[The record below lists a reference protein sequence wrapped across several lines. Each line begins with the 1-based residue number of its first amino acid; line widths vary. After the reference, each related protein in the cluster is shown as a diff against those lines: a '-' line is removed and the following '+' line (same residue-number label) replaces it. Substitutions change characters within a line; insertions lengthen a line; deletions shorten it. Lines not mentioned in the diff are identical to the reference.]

1 MSCDPET
8 KRFYRAAYGCNLLD
22 SAWTPFTW
30 NEPGKTEQL
39 FDLKLR
45 EGVDCLYWYPDGYV
59 IDRTKVITSTF
70 TSSSGKTTHS
80 MKSSATESEKA
91 ALSLAFEKVTA
102 KIEHK
107 HSNSRSSSTA
117 DTDKFTYFIS
127 SVESIDV
134 KAKISSMHRP
144 PFTTE
149 FTEKVMKVFEAN
161 GTDARKEQLTELV
174 KSYTFYLKE
183 VYAGSSYA
191 QVGEQKTTQV
201 SFIDH

>member
-1 MSCDPET
+1 
-8 KRFYRAAYGCNLLD
+8 
-22 SAWTPFTW
+22 
-30 NEPGKTEQL
+30 
-39 FDLKLR
+39 
-45 EGVDCLYWYPDGYV
+45 
-59 IDRTKVITSTF
+59 
-70 TSSSGKTTHS
+70 

-201 SFIDH
+201 SFIDHWFSKAVLKEGWALNSTIYFFLNLTEKFVQQFVFGSIGTIWI